1 MKTFRLSTIVFLLA
15 FAKISF
21 AQTASF
27 TASYNGNTVS
37 APTAIQGCDPLIVQF
52 QQTVPGGT
60 TMTWDFQISTKSGN
74 ISDPLVD
81 HPQVAFPAGNYTV
94 RLTTSTGSTITM
106 AVTVFTNPVASFTAT
121 PDLNLCLGEAVS
133 FTNTSTPGTGGP
145 ITQNIWAFANG
156 IPNNSTSVSPTNI
169 VYNIV
174 GATNQI
180 ALTVRD
186 ANGCEGR
193 AYQNVAV
200 QQPTASFT
208 GTPTNAC
215 APPLVSTFNST
226 TSTGNGLTYSW
237 NFSGGIGSTT
247 AQNPSVNF
255 TSNGTFPVT
264 LTVTDN
270 FGCTA
275 NAGPLNVTI
284 GKPTAGFTMANVCD
298 GTVAT
303 IVDGSTGA
311 SAYTYTFSDP
321 FSPNNTVSGV
331 AAPTHLFAGGPQ
343 TYVVKQVVTNPQ
355 GCKDSTTRTVT
366 VFPKPVAGFTTDT
379 LRSCAIPFNVTF
391 TDTTAGVIISRSW
404 DANYSAGAPLGTT
417 NPYTRTY
424 TAEGAYAV
432 ALIVTTADGCKDTVI
447 KMNHIQIQRPVA
459 AITSVT
465 PLRGCFPLPVSASG
479 ATSQPGVGGPI
490 VNYHWDFGVNPVPAP
505 VDTFDIAAPTTTAN
519 YTYQDTG
526 DWRITMVVTNA
537 YGCKDTTTFQYVEV
551 GTHVHFDFDADIKEA
566 CFPMNENTFHYV
578 NLDAPKMYADSLWW
592 TYTPIVASPATIT
605 ISTSTKPPGLNLNPI
620 YLFDK
625 KIPIPPDTGFIKVR
639 LIVGFNGCNDTLIK
653 PDFLY
658 IHPPGV
664 LFDPV
669 TDICNYDN
677 HTVTFNNTSK
687 AVFANTNWLWDFGDN
702 LTATTG
708 TDQSTLANPTYTYT
722 IPGTFTINLSGI
734 STNNSPTSTFGPYG
748 GPFSGAPYVFGGGT
762 IPPTAGPPYTPYNT
776 YTNYNTLS
784 CRDTFFRII
793 NVSDLSSSFTKD
805 GVEGC
810 SPYTVTFTGSSLDLM
825 GPQGSA
831 TSWQWIW
838 GDATGNGGGSPASHT
853 YTTPVTTTYFPYL
866 VATNQFNCHDTT
878 ATQSIIVNAIPIAN
892 FLASD
897 TSGCVPFPVTF
908 TDQSTSNVGTTLIG
922 WNWNFGTGATPPT
935 SGVQGPVP
943 VIYNTAASPTG
954 STIPVTL
961 IVQDSKLCFSN
972 PYTFNVEPTFPVAAI
987 SASPEM
993 CNGIA
998 YTINGGASDGVG
1010 LTYSWNFGDGT
1021 PVVNTGASSSVNHT
1035 FNVGADT
1042 TTTVIVTVTDKN
1054 GCTNSA
1060 QQSIFISKPVANFS
1074 EEFSVTQCYPY
1085 FVDFHDLSS
1094 TDINHPLTNW
1104 TFNYG
1109 DALSESFTSTA
1120 TTDTVRHVYNNPG
1133 VYPVT
1138 LTVTNSLG
1146 CTSTLF
1152 KDTLIKVSFPVASFH
1167 YAPTSGFCAP
1177 DTVTFFIDNMINVD
1191 SLSWGFG
1198 DFGYSL
1204 DMNDTVNHIY
1214 TSGGSFIPYLYIVD
1228 SVGCDRYII
1237 GSVPITPSGA
1247 IVNFTADQDTICGT
1261 AATAV
1266 NFTNI
1271 STNNGV
1277 AITGW
1282 QWDFGPNASPRT
1294 YNGQFP
1300 PAITYTGAGSDT
1312 VKLHVTS
1319 STPGCGPFDLVIP
1332 NMITLLSNPPLNFTG
1347 NGASCPPLTVQFN
1360 LAPADT
1366 AGKGIDQF
1374 QWNFGNNTSSLFNDL
1389 APSSTYTSS
1398 GIYYPS
1404 LHVEYL
1410 NGCDFDYPAIP
1421 DTVYP
1426 EPTADFTYVPLS
1438 SGFLFDNFQFTNT
1451 SLNFNPASSNWNFG
1465 DSTGTFFIL
1474 DPAHKFMT
1482 EGDYPVRLIVSNSF
1496 GCIDTL
1502 IRMINVDYE
1511 IDIPNVFTPNGDG
1524 LNDFFTIK
1532 LPIDGTCVSL
1542 DVYDRWGIRM
1552 FSNPNFKNDW
1562 KGTDDSGN
1570 PLNPDTYYYIVNY
1583 CESFTVH
1590 GWVYVQK

>member
-106 AVTVFTNPVASFTAT
+106 AVTVFTNPVANFTAS
-121 PDLNLCLGEAVS
+121 PDLNLCVGEAVS

-145 ITQNIWAFANG
+145 ITQNIWAFSNG
-156 IPNNSTSVSPTNI
+156 TPNNSTSVSPTNI

-174 GATNQI
+174 GATNQV

-193 AYQNVAV
+193 AFQNVVV

-208 GTPTNAC
+208 GAPLNAC
-215 APPLVSTFNST
+215 APPLAATFNST

-247 AQNPSVNF
+247 AQNPTVNF

-275 NAGPLNVTI
+275 NAGPLNVVI
-284 GKPTAGFTMANVCD
+284 GKPTADFTLTNVCY
-298 GTVAT
+298 G
-303 IVDGSTGA
+303 TGA
-311 SAYTYTFSDP
+311 TFNNASSPDVNSWTYTFSDP
-321 FSPNNTVSGV
+321 MSGNNTNNNPTNTHFFSSPGTYNVKLVVSNG
-331 AAPTHLFAGGPQ
+331 FGCMDS
-343 TYVVKQVVTNPQ
+343 VT
-355 GCKDSTTRTVT
+355 KSITVY
-366 VFPKPVAGFTTDT
+366 PKPNAGFTTDT
-379 LRSCAIPFNVTF
+379 LRSCALPFNVTF
-391 TDTTAGVIISRSW
+391 TDTTTNATVTNWQW
-404 DANYSAGAPLGTT
+404 DPNFITYPLASPGGITNPFVNSYNSEGTFTVALVVTT
-417 NPYTRTY
+417 NF
-424 TAEGAYAV
+424 
-432 ALIVTTADGCKDTVI
+432 GCKDTVI
-447 KMNHIQIQRPVA
+447 KTNLIQIQKPVA
-459 AITSVT
+459 AISTT
-465 PLRGCFPLPVSASG
+465 DTIRGCKDLNVIFNNNS
-479 ATSQPGVGGPI
+479 TPGVGAPI
-490 VNYHWDFGVNPVPAP
+490 VSSFWDFGITYITS
-505 VDTFDIAAPTTTAN
+505 DTLTTPGVMTTN
-519 YTYQDTG
+519 YLYQDTG
-526 DWRITMVVTNA
+526 DFIVTLVVTNT

-566 CFPMNENTFHYV
+566 CFPMEENTFHYV

-592 TYTPIVASPATIT
+592 TYTPVVANPATIT
-605 ISTSTKPPGLNLNPI
+605 ISTSTKPPGLVLDPI
-620 YLFDK
+620 YIFQNKQTL
-625 KIPIPPDTGFIKVR
+625 PSDTGFIKVR

-664 LFDPV
+664 IFDPV
-669 TDICNYDN
+669 ANICNYDN
-677 HTVTFNNTSK
+677 HTVTFNNISK
-687 AVFANTNWLWDFGDN
+687 AVFANTTWHWDFGDS
-702 LTATTG
+702 LTASTG
-708 TDQSTLANPTYTYT
+708 PDTSNLANPSYTYT
-722 IPGTFTINLSGI
+722 KPGTFTINLAGI
-734 STNNSPTSTFGPYG
+734 STNTSPTSTYGPYG

-762 IPPTAGPPYTPYNT
+762 TPPVAGPPYTPYNL

-784 CRDTFFRII
+784 CRDTFFNII
-793 NVSDLSSSFTKD
+793 NVSDLSASFTKD
-805 GVEGC
+805 TMEGC
-810 SPYTVTFTGSSLDLM
+810 SPLLINFTGSSVDLM
-825 GPQGSA
+825 GPAGSA
-831 TSWQWIW
+831 TSWEWIW
-838 GDATGNGGGSPASHT
+838 GDASGNGGGNPASHT
-853 YTTPVTTTYFPYL
+853 YTTLVTTTYDAQL
-866 VATNQFNCHDTT
+866 IATNQFGCKDTT
-878 ATQSIIVNAIPIAN
+878 LTQPIIVNAQPIAN
-892 FLASD
+892 FVASD

-908 TDQSTSNVGTTLIG
+908 TDLSTSNVGTTLVD

-935 SGVQGPVP
+935 SGIQGPVS
-943 VIYNTAASPTG
+943 VTYNTAASPTG

-961 IVQDSKLCFSN
+961 IVQDSKNCFSN
-972 PYTFNVEPTFPVAAI
+972 PYTFYVEPTFPVAAFG
-987 SASPEM
+987 ASPEM
-993 CNGIA
+993 CNGVSYSFNA
-998 YTINGGASDGVG
+998 GASDGVG
-1010 LTYSWNFGDGT
+1010 LSYSWNFGDGT
-1021 PVVNTGASSSVNHT
+1021 PVVNTASSSVSHT
-1035 FNVGADT
+1035 FNVTADT
-1042 TTTVIVTVTDKN
+1042 TTTVTLTVTDKN
-1054 GCTNSA
+1054 GCIHSVP
-1060 QQSIFISKPVANFS
+1060 QQIFISKPVANFS

-1085 FVDFHDLSS
+1085 FVDFHDLST
-1094 TDINHPLTNW
+1094 TDVNHPLTNW

-1152 KDTLIKVSFPVASFH
+1152 KDTLIKVSFPVATFH

-1198 DFGYSL
+1198 DFGYSV
-1204 DMNDTVNHIY
+1204 DMNDTVQHVY

-1277 AITGW
+1277 TITSW
-1282 QWDFGPNASPRT
+1282 TWDFGPNASPRT
-1294 YNGQFP
+1294 YTGQFP
-1300 PAITYTGAGSDT
+1300 PAITYTGTGSDT

-1319 STPGCGPFDLVIP
+1319 STPGCGPFDMIIP

-1360 LAPADT
+1360 LSPADT

-1374 QWNFGNNTSSLFNDL
+1374 QWNFGNSTSSLLNDL
-1389 APSSTYTSS
+1389 APSSTYTTS

-1426 EPTADFTYVPLS
+1426 EPTADFAYVPLS

-1451 SLNFNPASSNWNFG
+1451 SLNFDPTSSKWNFG
-1465 DSTGTFFIL
+1465 DSTGTFFVL
-1474 DPAHKFMT
+1474 NPAHKFMA
-1482 EGDYPVRLIVSNSF
+1482 EGNYPVRLIVNNSF

-1502 IRMINVDYE
+1502 IRIINVDYE

-1542 DVYDRWGIRM
+1542 DIYDRWGIRM

-1570 PLNPDTYYYIVNY
+1570 TLNPDTYYYIINY